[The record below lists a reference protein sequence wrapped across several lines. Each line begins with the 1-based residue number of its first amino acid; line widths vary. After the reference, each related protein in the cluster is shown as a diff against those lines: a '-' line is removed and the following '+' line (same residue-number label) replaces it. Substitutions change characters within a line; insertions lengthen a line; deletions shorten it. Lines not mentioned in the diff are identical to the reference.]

1 MRAAADS
8 GRTHLGFG
16 PQAVVLLLILL
27 ILCLAGAMLIEPTR
41 QLLEQRQRIAGV
53 TQDLRQLRSS
63 NKHLDKRIER
73 LNDPDYLEQQAREQ
87 IGLVRPGEVTYRVMP
102 PARTERQGLVRKKAA
117 VPAEEQPQS
126 WLERLAS
133 FIGF

>member
-1 MRAAADS
+1 MSSAAPV
-8 GRTHLGFG
+8 RRRLGFG
-16 PQAVVLLLILL
+16 PQAVILLL
-27 ILCLAGAMLIEPTR
+27 ILCLAGAMAIQPTR
-41 QLLEQRQRIAGV
+41 QLLEQRERIAGMSH
-53 TQDLRQLRSS
+53 DLRQLRSS

-102 PARTERQGLVRKKAA
+102 PARGAREAAGRKKAVA
-117 VPAEEQPQS
+117 PAEQAPLS
-126 WLERLAS
+126 WLDRLVR

>member
-1 MRAAADS
+1 MRAAAAS
-8 GRTHLGFG
+8 GRTRLGFG
-16 PQAVVLLLILL
+16 PRAVVLLLLLL

-41 QLLEQRQRIAGV
+41 QLLEQRQRIAGM

-102 PARTERQGLVRKKAA
+102 PARAERRGPARNKAA
-117 VPAEEQPQS
+117 APAEERSRS
-126 WLERLAS
+126 WLERLA
-133 FIGF
+133 GFMF